1 PAGAGEVLKAV
12 ACDGGEISPH
22 VDLAAVR
29 RDGADSTV
37 DTCDGRRGAAIKA
50 AEVGSETTGGVISP
64 YIEQAIV
71 DPEGEDIIVKPLYA
85 IGERA
90 PGRAVPAAE
99 AVTVGEAGAGAG
111 NTPAVELAVVDRE
124 GANITRIEP
133 RRASSDGAPVGAVPA
148 AEFGTGGQAAGAG
161 EISPHVEIA
170 VVDR

>member
-37 DTCDGRRGAAIKA
+37 DTYDGRRGAAIKI

-71 DPEGEDIIVKPLYA
+71 DPEGEDIIIKPLYA

-90 PGRAVPAAE
+90 PGGAVPTAE
-99 AVTVGEAGAGAG
+99 AVTGGGEAGGA
-111 NTPAVELAVVDRE
+111 
-124 GANITRIEP
+124 
-133 RRASSDGAPVGAVPA
+133 
-148 AEFGTGGQAAGAG
+148 
-161 EISPHVEIA
+161 EISPHVEQA
-170 VVDR
+170 FVGREGVDSGSERSPDAAP